1 MQKITSVE
9 GFKWNE
15 VIEEMGRNETD
26 RVYGQTGEE
35 DVVNHLRRHREAEL
49 ADEAAYFKELQ
60 VQSSARPS
68 TTLYDKEVAA
78 TLKAVSEKKM
88 AGQLF
93 IFTNQ
98 DVRKM
103 LMHMLA
109 LGQGFRAAPF
119 FKINILKKL
128 VPEARMVRK
137 YFIK

>member
-60 VQSSARPS
+60 VQLSARPS

-78 TLKAVSEKKM
+78 TLKAVSKKNGWTTLYIYESRHQEN
-88 AGQLF
+88 AHAHACIGSRFQSGPFL
-93 IFTNQ
+93 Q
-98 DVRKM
+98 D
-103 LMHMLA
+103 
-109 LGQGFRAAPF
+109 
-119 FKINILKKL
+119 
-128 VPEARMVRK
+128 
-137 YFIK
+137 